1 MRKAKL
7 SAAILSLA
15 CMVCMAQ
22 PTNRNYI
29 ATRVYT
35 NADGTSWRDK
45 YVYYDELGREEQS
58 FLVAASPKGGSIT
71 TLQEYDVYGR
81 SVKTWLQGRD
91 ASNSGSYITSQST
104 LENYIKSSNQDDSKP
119 YTFTEYEA
127 SPLNR
132 PKAEYGAGADWQNN
146 GKAVKT
152 EYGIN
157 VSGDTFLNCIKYTVS
172 YNGTTANVSN
182 IGNWPT
188 GSQTVTKVTDED
200 GNVNYEFKDR
210 NGEIVLQRQVL
221 NNSVIDTYLIRNGW
235 GYLLAVLP
243 PAASTQLTTIG
254 SWSSASSDILKNY
267 AYFYKYD
274 DRYRM
279 TGKKLPGCDWIYIVY
294 DSSDTPIL
302 TQDGKQRQNNQWTY
316 TLKDVWGRPCVK
328 GTCTGNYS
336 EFSTVVKA
344 TRTATSGSYAYSG
357 LPFSPSEILSEQYY
371 DNYSFVG
378 CNGFPTAVAYNS
390 GSGYDERDTDK
401 PLGMETGRKIRILN
415 DNSTYS
421 YLYSATY
428 YDYRYRPI
436 QQKGTNH
443 LGGIEQ
449 EYVSYNFDGQ
459 PAKRKTVHAINGQT
473 SVIQEYIYT
482 YDAWGRSTQV
492 MHKLNGGEQTTI
504 TNNSYDDIGRLEYK
518 KRNGVYALQSK
529 ITYNV
534 RSWTES
540 ITGAL
545 FSETLYY
552 NNSRNTKRFNG
563 NVSAIDWVSDNKLR
577 GYDFEYDNLSRLTCA
592 NYLEGG
598 ARSNKYST
606 SYTYD
611 PMGNILKLKR
621 HGLQDG
627 GTYGLIDNL
636 TFTYNGNQVIRI
648 DDSVND
654 PTYNGVFNFV
664 DGASQANEYTYDK
677 NGNLTKDLNKKISL
691 IQYNLLNLPTSIAYS
706 TGKSAAYIYDA
717 TGKKLRASYKAS
729 PSAAVQQTDYCG
741 NMIYENNVLKQILV
755 DGGYITFSGSTPQY
769 HYYLKDHLGN
779 NRVVCSASGAVEQV
793 NHYYPF
799 GGLFGES
806 TGGDTQRY
814 KYNGKELDRMHG
826 LDWYDYGAR
835 HMDGM
840 RFTTI
845 DPLAGDYY
853 SISPYAY
860 CANNPINAIDPDG
873 KSIWGKG
880 LRLLYHAG
888 KGIAKNGFK
897 ALTTAE
903 TYASAFEETK
913 ENINVLT
920 DESASTWDKIKAGAS
935 LASEIL
941 PVGVGEI
948 KDANKFLTKMGV
960 RIPANNGVAKPHGG
974 LKHNEA
980 IDNRIE
986 SLKGDPGVSDIRKN
1000 QKQVDFEGNTVGNNR
1015 PDVQYNKD
1023 GIHYNIEYDT
1033 KSASLNKHKKT
1044 IPQND
1049 PNSINEFN
1057 LIKK

>member
-1 MRKAKL
+1 
-7 SAAILSLA
+7 
-15 CMVCMAQ
+15 
-22 PTNRNYI
+22 
-29 ATRVYT
+29 
-35 NADGTSWRDK
+35 
-45 YVYYDELGREEQS
+45 
-58 FLVAASPKGGSIT
+58 
-71 TLQEYDVYGR
+71 
-81 SVKTWLQGRD
+81 
-91 ASNSGSYITSQST
+91 
-104 LENYIKSSNQDDSKP
+104 
-119 YTFTEYEA
+119 
-127 SPLNR
+127 
-132 PKAEYGAGADWQNN
+132 
-146 GKAVKT
+146 
-152 EYGIN
+152 
-157 VSGDTFLNCIKYTVS
+157 
-172 YNGTTANVSN
+172 
-182 IGNWPT
+182 
-188 GSQTVTKVTDED
+188 
-200 GNVNYEFKDR
+200 
-210 NGEIVLQRQVL
+210 
-221 NNSVIDTYLIRNGW
+221 
-235 GYLLAVLP
+235 
-243 PAASTQLTTIG
+243 
-254 SWSSASSDILKNY
+254 
-267 AYFYKYD
+267 
-274 DRYRM
+274 
-279 TGKKLPGCDWIYIVY
+279 
-294 DSSDTPIL
+294 
-302 TQDGKQRQNNQWTY
+302 
-316 TLKDVWGRPCVK
+316 
-328 GTCTGNYS
+328 
-336 EFSTVVKA
+336 
-344 TRTATSGSYAYSG
+344 
-357 LPFSPSEILSEQYY
+357 
-371 DNYSFVG
+371 
-378 CNGFPTAVAYNS
+378 
-390 GSGYDERDTDK
+390 
-401 PLGMETGRKIRILN
+401 
-415 DNSTYS
+415 
-421 YLYSATY
+421 
-428 YDYRYRPI
+428 
-436 QQKGTNH
+436 
-443 LGGIEQ
+443 
-449 EYVSYNFDGQ
+449 
-459 PAKRKTVHAINGQT
+459 
-473 SVIQEYIYT
+473 
-482 YDAWGRSTQV
+482 
-492 MHKLNGGEQTTI
+492 
-504 TNNSYDDIGRLEYK
+504 
-518 KRNGVYALQSK
+518 
-529 ITYNV
+529 
-534 RSWTES
+534 
-540 ITGAL
+540 
-545 FSETLYY
+545 
-552 NNSRNTKRFNG
+552 
-563 NVSAIDWVSDNKLR
+563 
-577 GYDFEYDNLSRLTCA
+577 
-592 NYLEGG
+592 
-598 ARSNKYST
+598 
-606 SYTYD
+606 
-611 PMGNILKLKR
+611 
-621 HGLQDG
+621 
-627 GTYGLIDNL
+627 
-636 TFTYNGNQVIRI
+636 
-648 DDSVND
+648 
-654 PTYNGVFNFV
+654 
-664 DGASQANEYTYDK
+664 
-677 NGNLTKDLNKKISL
+677 
-691 IQYNLLNLPTSIAYS
+691 
-706 TGKSAAYIYDA
+706 
-717 TGKKLRASYKAS
+717 
-729 PSAAVQQTDYCG
+729 
-741 NMIYENNVLKQILV
+741 MIYENNVLKQILI
-755 DGGYITFSGSTPQY
+755 DGGYITFNGSTPQY